1 MDIKPT
7 YSGQD
12 QPVQN
17 QTFPQTSMQNMAA
30 ASDSSASSNTSPLPF
45 TNNPTKAE
53 PSPFPPFGMDPIG
66 TPPPSS
72 SKRRLLGFLARTRA
86 YIPEY
91 GLLLIVTGS
100 VLGLVNALFSSSV
113 SYIGQPKP
121 KALWGGGWQYT
132 YSLGLLASTIVLI
145 PALVFLTKR
154 IKGSESDN
162 PNVKNLSWRKG
173 FLGFFLVAMGLT
185 VLCYST
191 AFVYQLISQIAGA
204 GLVSAQKGI
213 WKNYV
218 RDIFAILLFGITA
231 WLYSTDY
238 RYVGESDNSRKV
250 LAKLHRY
257 GLTILTVILAIL
269 FSSTALS
276 AQRNDFID
284 NLITDDLNTIHSK
297 IESYE
302 SQKNRQVSSLSDLK
316 LSDETT
322 SRIKKYDYEYN
333 KSDNAYNLCAVFK
346 TDTSKEKPE
355 DDYTTGLEGALD
367 RSSSDISSYYSPER
381 PDPSVHDKGR
391 VCFKYT
397 SKVYNY
403 NRYDDNSIYDYPV
416 N

>member
-1 MDIKPT
+1 MESKPT
-7 YSGQD
+7 EFGQD
-12 QPVQN
+12 QAAQN
-17 QTFPQTSMQNMAA
+17 QTYSQTTQNSQFAGTPNA
-30 ASDSSASSNTSPLPF
+30 EATIADHNAFSNTGTTS
-45 TNNPTKAE
+45 
-53 PSPFPPFGMDPIG
+53 PSPFQPFGANSAQNTAMG
-66 TPPPSS
+66 PP
-72 SKRRLLGFLARTRA
+72 KLRLPKFFARTRA
-86 YIPEY
+86 YVPEY

-100 VLGLVNALFSSSV
+100 VIGLVNALFSSSI

-132 YSLGLLASTIVLI
+132 YSLSLLASTLVLI

-154 IKGSESDN
+154 IKGSESDD
-162 PNVKNLSWRKG
+162 PNVKNISWRKG
-173 FLGFFLVAMGLT
+173 FLGFFLVVMGLT
-185 VLCYST
+185 ILCYST
-191 AFVYQLISQIAGA
+191 AFVYQVVSQIAGA
-204 GLVSAQKGI
+204 GLVNAQKGL

-238 RYVGESDNSRKV
+238 RYVGESDSSRKI
-250 LAKLHRY
+250 LAKVHRY
-257 GLTILTVILAIL
+257 GLTVLAIVLAIL

-297 IESYE
+297 IDSYE
-302 SQKNRQVSSLSDLK
+302 SQKNRKVSSLGDLK

-333 KSDNAYNLCAVFK
+333 KTSSGYNLCAVFK
-346 TDTSKEKPE
+346 TDTSEDKPDE
-355 DDYTTGLEGALD
+355 GDSTGLEGALN
-367 RSSSDISSYYSPER
+367 RSYNDSSYYSPER

-397 SKVYNY
+397 SQVYNY
-403 NRYDDNSIYDYPV
+403 NQYDDSVYDYPV